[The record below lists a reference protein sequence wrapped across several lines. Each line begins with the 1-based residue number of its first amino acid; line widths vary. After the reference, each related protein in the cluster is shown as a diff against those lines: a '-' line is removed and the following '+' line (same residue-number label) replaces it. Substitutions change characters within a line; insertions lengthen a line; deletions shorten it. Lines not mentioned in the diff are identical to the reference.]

1 MKLTET
7 TGPTF
12 MVAEIKRK
20 KEFNLEIWEKKTSNT
35 LS

>member
-20 KEFNLEIWEKKTSNT
+20 KERRRKKKITGGKKK
-35 LS
+35 